1 MRQAVA
7 NVGDSSAVACCDDR
21 FRPILLTVDHTPY
34 NSVEYQLVVEKG
46 GFIEEDG
53 VLRVNGSLA
62 VTRSLGDR
70 AMDALLGREPS
81 VSLLDVHGDG
91 TIAVRGA
98 SSSNATVLSQK
109 MHTEEEDGQ
118 VPRVPFLIVASDGL
132 WDVLSPADAVNM
144 VMSELQKHMLLSEQR
159 SLSVDFFE
167 DVARLLAVEAF
178 VRGSMDNI
186 GVCVVQLSN

>member
-7 NVGDSSAVACCDDR
+7 NVGDSSAVACCDDQ

-34 NSVEYQLVVEKG
+34 NSVEYQLVVDKA
-46 GFIEEDG
+46 GFVEEDG

-70 AMDALLGREPS
+70 AMDALLEREPS
-81 VSLLDVHGDG
+81 VSLLDVHVDG

-98 SSSNATVLSQK
+98 GSSNATVLPQK
-109 MHTEEEDGQ
+109 MQAEDEDEG
-118 VPRVPFLIVASDGL
+118 PRVPFLIVASDGL
-132 WDVLSPADAVNM
+132 WDVLSPGDAVN
-144 VMSELQKHMLLSEQR
+144 VVLCELRKDMLLSEQG

-167 DVARLLAVEAF
+167 HVARLLAVEAF